1 MDLLDPQQIIEY
13 LDQIAESLTEYDEC
27 YAALEMIYAVKDEI
41 VDALDIELD
50 E

>member
-1 MDLLDPQQIIEY
+1 MDLLEPQEIIDY
-13 LDQIAESLTEYDEC
+13 LDQIAESLTQYDEC

-41 VDALDIELD
+41 VDTLEIDVE